1 MHAVRAEPR
10 PSQPKLIAEPKL
22 VRTGVVRGA
31 TGGAAGGEAAGEGSQ
46 DSARQRAGRRR
57 QGSGGSYL
65 TGDRPDGP
73 RIAGVRLVALALAL
87 SGCADFETRSAPVAS
102 ISAQDYEHYEC
113 NQIAVE
119 ARAVAQRAARLW
131 RVEPVPNRA
140 DAVVM
145 PWPGGT
151 FFGDRNAGNELQRP
165 GSSSRRCAKPLPART
180 ALALRVQSG

>member
-1 MHAVRAEPR
+1 MGLVLRAC
-10 PSQPKLIAEPKL
+10 AL
-22 VRTGVVRGA
+22 V
-31 TGGAAGGEAAGEGSQ
+31 
-46 DSARQRAGRRR
+46 
-57 QGSGGSYL
+57 
-65 TGDRPDGP
+65 
-73 RIAGVRLVALALAL
+73 ALAL
-87 SGCADFETRSAPVAS
+87 SGCADFDTRSAPMAS

-151 FFGDRNAGNELQRP
+151 FFGDRNAGNELQRLRIEFEAMRQASAGKDCP
-165 GSSSRRCAKPLPART
+165 
-180 ALALRVQSG
+180 LALRVQSG

>member
-1 MHAVRAEPR
+1 M
-10 PSQPKLIAEPKL
+10 
-22 VRTGVVRGA
+22 
-31 TGGAAGGEAAGEGSQ
+31 
-46 DSARQRAGRRR
+46 
-57 QGSGGSYL
+57 
-65 TGDRPDGP
+65 
-73 RIAGVRLVALALAL
+73 
-87 SGCADFETRSAPVAS
+87 AS

-151 FFGDRNAGNELQRP
+151 FFGDRNAGNELQRLRIEFEAMRQASAGKDCP
-165 GSSSRRCAKPLPART
+165 
-180 ALALRVQSG
+180 LALRVQSG